1 MKRERQVK
9 IYLGIII
16 IIFVLMTFLLPLG
29 KSTKDM
35 FNSFN
40 NKVNIP
46 VGSTITFELDD
57 LKDEVTSIINRKYI
71 VIYKDGLN
79 ETIFKTEIY
88 YDCKIE
94 SIPKFKGNTNRSN
107 YKFIGWLIEK
117 EKDKIIYTASWEK
130 SS

>member
-79 ETIFKTEIY
+79 ETIFKNEIY
-88 YDCKIE
+88 YDCTYNN
-94 SIPKFKGNTNRSN
+94 IPKFKGNTNRSN